1 MCRRRRAT
9 NTLLRLF
16 SIDSCLFVLQHE
28 TIDIY
33 YLRRLV
39 EIESESI
46 KKTMKHSFN
55 HGSTQYFST
64 ISVRCEFLYLTSTRL
79 LYIKINKFTR
89 RCTSVKTNVVFGY
102 KYLNICFKVLFFRSE
117 LKHTMYIHVCR
128 NIHTHAYIYVYS
140 AEFIQ
145 LRHSCYFW
153 QKEQVRNTFAS
164 VHWFAFEFWNCFEI
178 HVHKRYEADPGDNR
192 TNFFIGKDTPLAL
205 LFCCGPSMVT

>member
-117 LKHTMYIHVCR
+117 LKHTVYIHVCR
-128 NIHTHAYIYVYS
+128 NMHTYMYIRQS
-140 AEFIQ
+140 SF
-145 LRHSCYFW
+145 SCGIRVIFG
-153 QKEQVRNTFAS
+153 KRNKSETLLPVCIDLLLS
-164 VHWFAFEFWNCFEI
+164 FEI
-178 HVHKRYEADPGDNR
+178 ALKFMYTRG
-192 TNFFIGKDTPLAL
+192 TKLILAIIAQIFL
-205 LFCCGPSMVT
+205 